1 MLCLLSPPYQW
12 LKLTDVNTGDAFA
25 STKRT
30 GTGMRFPKVPED
42 SWRSIRNSRW
52 RSSSR
57 RSTKDWLQ
65 WAEAA
70 RHAPRSFGCL
80 TFRQGLPLSHSLQAT
95 FMMTYCSMACDEWA
109 RSKISK
115 AVDHGIPWP
124 YHVVY
129 MDMLQHFSWFH
140 NFHHSCRKLK
150 SGMHI
155 VATGQASFI
164 LWAEDH
170 LSDLLSKLSEGM
182 GNDSGQWM
190 HPDPF
195 QPPQICKAQP
205 FWHPPPPCHAA
216 SHNLVKSFTDFGQI
230 PHTHP
235 HHCNHPN
242 TERDQK
248 ASDRRHP
255 HGNLSSN

>member
-124 YHVVY
+124 YHMVY
-129 MDMLQHFSWFH
+129 MDMLFTTFITPAGNSKVGCTSWPLAK
-140 NFHHSCRKLK
+140 HHSSYELK
-150 SGMHI
+150 IISL
-155 VATGQASFI
+155 TSYQ
-164 LWAEDH
+164 
-170 LSDLLSKLSEGM
+170 
-182 GNDSGQWM
+182 N
-190 HPDPF
+190 
-195 QPPQICKAQP
+195 
-205 FWHPPPPCHAA
+205 
-216 SHNLVKSFTDFGQI
+216 
-230 PHTHP
+230 
-235 HHCNHPN
+235 
-242 TERDQK
+242 
-248 ASDRRHP
+248 
-255 HGNLSSN
+255 

>member
-1 MLCLLSPPYQW
+1 
-12 LKLTDVNTGDAFA
+12 
-25 STKRT
+25 
-30 GTGMRFPKVPED
+30 MRFPKVPED

-80 TFRQGLPLSHSLQAT
+80 TFRQWLPLSHSLQAT

-109 RSKISK
+109 RPKISK
-115 AVDHGIPWP
+115 TVYHGIPWP

-195 QPPQICKAQP
+195 QPPQICKALP
-205 FWHPPPPCHAA
+205 FWHPPPTVSCRI
-216 SHNLVKSFTDFGQI
+216 SQFGQKF
-230 PHTHP
+230 HWFW
-235 HHCNHPN
+235 PN
-242 TERDQK
+242 SSHSSSSLQSSKHRKRSEGFWQK
-248 ASDRRHP
+248 AS
-255 HGNLSSN
+255 SWEFK